1 MRILFE
7 YFIYRCCMQI
17 TNFNA
22 LKILFISNGIFVFA
36 DRLLGT
42 LYAIF
47 VEKFDTNILS
57 VSFSWFIFMLS
68 ATLFTLIISK
78 YADRIKEKE
87 YLLIAGFILRVI
99 SWILYIFTNSLLMFI
114 FVQILIGIGEA
125 VGSPALDSILTN
137 YLKKGAEINN

>member
-36 DRLLGT
+36 DRLLGP

-78 YADRIKEKE
+78 YGDYTMLWHYMDTITRRLNLVRMNFPDMMERISMALSLTSRGQKE
-87 YLLIAGFILRVI
+87 G
-99 SWILYIFTNSLLMFI
+99 
-114 FVQILIGIGEA
+114 
-125 VGSPALDSILTN
+125 
-137 YLKKGAEINN
+137 

>member
-1 MRILFE
+1 MIILFE
-7 YFIYRCCMQI
+7 YFIYRFYIQI
-17 TNFNA
+17 TNSNA

-36 DRLLGT
+36 DRLLGP

-78 YADRIKEKE
+78 YGDRIKEKE

-125 VGSPALDSILTN
+125 VGSPAFDSILTN

>member
-1 MRILFE
+1 
-7 YFIYRCCMQI
+7 MQI

-78 YADRIKEKE
+78 YGDHTMLWQYMDTITRRLNIVRMNFPDMMERISMALSLTSRGQKE
-87 YLLIAGFILRVI
+87 G
-99 SWILYIFTNSLLMFI
+99 
-114 FVQILIGIGEA
+114 
-125 VGSPALDSILTN
+125 
-137 YLKKGAEINN
+137 